1 MVAISVRMRP
11 SGRDW
16 QGGEGQVE
24 VGKFYGQQELAGA
37 TKQASNSIHSRT
49 EQRWIG
55 STVNVVKVQHI
66 YKAAHSQSLY
76 ELLKKRAKSFYER

>member
-1 MVAISVRMRP
+1 MSGRHQRSHAP

-24 VGKFYGQQELAGA
+24 VGNNGQQELAGV
-37 TKQASNSIHSRT
+37 TKQPSKQQYSRT

-55 STVNVVKVQHI
+55 STVNVVKVQHTNQHTRN
-66 YKAAHSQSLY
+66 HSTI
-76 ELLKKRAKSFYER
+76 F